1 MWYKNNYFK
10 ITTAIILFLAI
21 IYLTILVKPVL
32 NIFFEFIT
40 TLLYP
45 IIISVVLY
53 YISRPL
59 RDYIESKK
67 IPRIVAILIIFLII
81 YLFISF
87 IIMFIWPYIS
97 QQIAEFSATP
107 KEKLKEL
114 ENKTVDFMNLFNI
127 TALPH
132 EQLRD
137 TLIFYFR
144 QLIKYLTDN
153 LLITLGSIAKIASY
167 FIITPFLL
175 YYFLKDDHS
184 MSTEIVKM
192 APKGYKKDTK
202 SIVSDVD
209 EILSVY
215 ISGQV
220 LIAFI
225 VGGLIFLGY
234 WIIGLNYAF
243 LLALIAFVF
252 NLIPFCGPFISTI
265 PALLIGLA
273 DSPLMGVKVVA
284 VILLVHLLD
293 LNLISPRIVGQRLN
307 IHPVTVILLLVAS
320 LTVFGLLSLFIIT
333 PLYAVLKVLIRD
345 YYLDNGV
352 EEGKE

>member
-1 MWYKNNYFK
+1 MWYKSNFFK
-10 ITTAIILFLAI
+10 ITTGTILL
-21 IYLTILVKPVL
+21 LTILYLVILLKPIFNVVL
-32 NIFFEFIT
+32 EFIT

-53 YISRPL
+53 YILRPL
-59 RDYIESKK
+59 RQFLEKR
-67 IPRIVAILIIFLII
+67 IPRIISILIIFLII
-81 YLFISF
+81 YICISF
-87 IIMFIWPYIS
+87 VIIFIWPYIS

-107 KEKLKEL
+107 KEKIKEL

-127 TALPH
+127 FSISH
-132 EQLRD
+132 EQLRE
-137 TLIFYFR
+137 TLIYYFR
-144 QLIKYLTDN
+144 QVITYITNN
-153 LLITLGSIAKIASY
+153 LVFTISSIAKIASY

-175 YYFLKDDHS
+175 YYFLKDDTILS
-184 MSTEIVKM
+184 QEIINLS
-192 APKGYKKDTK
+192 PKGYKRSAK
-202 SIVSDVD
+202 SIVEDID

-220 LIAFI
+220 LIALI
-225 VGGLIFLGY
+225 VGVLILIGY
-234 WIIGLNYAF
+234 LIIGLNYAF
-243 LLALIAFVF
+243 LLGLIAFIF

-273 DSPLMGVKVVA
+273 DSPLMAIKVLA
-284 VILLVHLLD
+284 VVLLVHLLD

-333 PLYAVLKVLIRD
+333 PLYAVIKVLVRD
-345 YYLDNGV
+345 YYLDQNGQ
-352 EEGKE
+352 EERS